1 MATRLDLLLDDSG
14 VVLRNGDWAFAVDRE
29 GIQQRISQVLKTI
42 AGEWF
47 LDLDYGL
54 PYFEQIL
61 VKNPNLPSVQD
72 IFRRALLSV
81 KGVSSVE
88 RLTLSLDT
96 PNRIL
101 RVDWVVST
109 DLGLLVG
116 AELITTAQVGA

>member
-1 MATRLDLLLDDSG
+1 MTEGATSTRESLLAAVYGARGESI
-14 VVLRNGDWAFAVDRE
+14 LR
-29 GIQQRISQVLKTI
+29 QL

-72 IFRRALLSV
+72 IFRRAILSV

-88 RLTLSLDT
+88 RITLSLDT
-96 PNRIL
+96 TQRTL
-101 RVDWVVST
+101 SVSWVVLT

-116 AELITTAQVGA
+116 TDNITPAQAGA

>member
-14 VVLRNGDWAFAVDRE
+14 VVLRGGDWAFAVDRE

-61 VKNPNLPSVQD
+61 IKNPNLPSLTD
-72 IFRRALLSV
+72 LFRRALLSV

-88 RLTLSLDT
+88 RLNLSLDT
-96 PNRIL
+96 TSRTL
-101 RVDWVVST
+101 TVSWVVLT

-116 AELITTAQVGA
+116 TDNITPAQVGA

>member
-1 MATRLDLLLDDSG
+1 MATRLDLLLDDNG
-14 VVLRNGDWAFAVDRE
+14 VVLRGGDWAFATDRE

-61 VKNPNLPSVQD
+61 IKNPNLPAVQD
-72 IFRRALLSV
+72 TFRRALLSV

-96 PNRIL
+96 TSRTLTVN
-101 RVDWVVST
+101 WVVLT

-116 AELITTAQVGA
+116 TDNITPAQAGA

>member
-14 VVLRNGDWAFAVDRE
+14 VVLRGGDWAFAVDRE
-29 GIQQRISQVLKTI
+29 GIQQRIGQTLRTI

-61 VKNPNLPSVQD
+61 IKNPNLPSLTD
-72 IFRRALLSV
+72 LFRRALLSV

-88 RLTLSLDT
+88 RLNLSLDT
-96 PNRIL
+96 TSRTL
-101 RVDWVVST
+101 TVSWVVLT

-116 AELITTAQVGA
+116 TDNITPAQVGA

>member
-1 MATRLDLLLDDSG
+1 MATRLDLLLDDNG
-14 VVLRNGDWAFAVDRE
+14 VVLRNGDWAFAIDRE

-47 LDLDYGL
+47 LDLDYGV

-61 VKNPNLPSVQD
+61 IKNPNLPAVQD

-88 RLTLSLDT
+88 RLNLSLDT
-96 PNRIL
+96 TSRTL
-101 RVDWVVST
+101 TVSWVVLT

-116 AELITTAQVGA
+116 TDNITPAQAGA

>member
-14 VVLRNGDWAFAVDRE
+14 VVLRGGDWAFAEDRT

-88 RLTLSLDT
+88 RLNLSLDT
-96 PNRIL
+96 TSRTL
-101 RVDWVVST
+101 TVSWVVLT

>member
-1 MATRLDLLLDDSG
+1 MATRIDLLLDDNG

>member
-116 AELITTAQVGA
+116 TDNITPAQAGA

>member
-14 VVLRNGDWAFAVDRE
+14 VVLRGGDWAFAEDRT

-88 RLTLSLDT
+88 RLNLSLDT
-96 PNRIL
+96 TSRTL
-101 RVDWVVST
+101 TVSWVVLT

-116 AELITTAQVGA
+116 TDNISPTVTGA

>member
-1 MATRLDLLLDDSG
+1 MATRLDLLLDDNG
-14 VVLRNGDWAFAVDRE
+14 VVLRGGDWAFAVDRE

-61 VKNPNLPSVQD
+61 IKNPNLPAVQD

-81 KGVSSVE
+81 RGVSSVD
-88 RLTLSLDT
+88 RINLTLDT
-96 PNRIL
+96 TSRIL

>member
-1 MATRLDLLLDDSG
+1 MATRLDLLLDDNG
-14 VVLRNGDWAFAVDRE
+14 VVLRGGDWAFAIDRE

-54 PYFEQIL
+54 PYFEQVL
-61 VKNPNLPSVQD
+61 VKNPNLPAVQD

-96 PNRIL
+96 TSRTL
-101 RVDWVVST
+101 TVSWVVLT

-116 AELITTAQVGA
+116 TDNISPTVTGA

>member
-14 VVLRNGDWAFAVDRE
+14 VVLRGGDWAFAVDRE

-61 VKNPNLPSVQD
+61 IKNPNLPSVQD
-72 IFRRALLSV
+72 LFRRALLSV

-96 PNRIL
+96 TSRTL
-101 RVDWVVST
+101 TVSWVVLT

-116 AELITTAQVGA
+116 TDNITPAQVGA

>member
-1 MATRLDLLLDDSG
+1 MATRLDLLLDDNG
-14 VVLRNGDWAFAVDRE
+14 VVLRNGDWAFAIDRE
-29 GIQQRISQVLKTI
+29 GIQQRIGQTLRTI

-54 PYFEQIL
+54 PYFEQVLI
-61 VKNPNLPSVQD
+61 KNPNLPAVQD
-72 IFRRALLSV
+72 TFRRALLSV

-96 PNRIL
+96 TSRTLTVN
-101 RVDWVVST
+101 WVVLT

-116 AELITTAQVGA
+116 TDNISPTVTGA

>member
-1 MATRLDLLLDDSG
+1 METRLDLLLDDNG
-14 VVLRNGDWAFAVDRE
+14 VVLRGGDWAFALDRE

-54 PYFEQIL
+54 PYFERVL
-61 VKNPNLPSVQD
+61 VKNPNLPAVQD

-88 RLTLSLDT
+88 RLSLSLDT
-96 PNRIL
+96 TSRTL
-101 RVDWVVST
+101 TVSWVVIT

-116 AELITTAQVGA
+116 TDNISPTVTGA

>member
-1 MATRLDLLLDDSG
+1 MATRLDLLLDDNG
-14 VVLRNGDWAFAVDRE
+14 VVLRGGDWAFAIDRE

-61 VKNPNLPSVQD
+61 IKNPNLPSVQD
-72 IFRRALLSV
+72 LFRRALLSV

-96 PNRIL
+96 TSRTL
-101 RVDWVVST
+101 TVSWVVLT

-116 AELITTAQVGA
+116 TDNITPAQAGA

>member
-1 MATRLDLLLDDSG
+1 MATRLDLLLDDNG

-29 GIQQRISQVLKTI
+29 GIQQRIGQTLRTI

-88 RLTLSLDT
+88 RLNLSLDT
-96 PNRIL
+96 TSRTL
-101 RVDWVVST
+101 TVSWVVLT
-109 DLGLLVG
+109 DLGLRVG
-116 AELITTAQVGA
+116 TDNITPAQAGA

>member
-1 MATRLDLLLDDSG
+1 MATRLDLLLDDNG
-14 VVLRNGDWAFAVDRE
+14 VVLRSGDWAFAIDRE

-54 PYFEQIL
+54 TYFEQIL

-72 IFRRALLSV
+72 LFRRALLSV

-96 PNRIL
+96 TSRTL
-101 RVDWVVST
+101 TVSWVVLT

-116 AELITTAQVGA
+116 TDNITPAQAGA

>member
-1 MATRLDLLLDDSG
+1 MAVLDSW
-14 VVLRNGDWAFAVDRE
+14 VVPSPMSWAFALDRE

-47 LDLDYGL
+47 LDLDFGL
-54 PYFEQIL
+54 PYFEQVL

-72 IFRRALLSV
+72 LFRRALLSV

-96 PNRIL
+96 TQRTL
-101 RVDWVVST
+101 TVSWVVLT

-116 AELITTAQVGA
+116 TDNITPAQAGA

>member
-47 LDLDYGL
+47 LDYGL

-61 VKNPNLPSVQD
+61 IKNPNLPSLTD
-72 IFRRALLSV
+72 LFRRALLSV

-88 RLTLSLDT
+88 RLNLSLDT
-96 PNRIL
+96 TSRTL
-101 RVDWVVST
+101 TVSWVVLT

-116 AELITTAQVGA
+116 TDNITPAQVGA

>member
-1 MATRLDLLLDDSG
+1 MATRLDLLLDDNG
-14 VVLRNGDWAFAVDRE
+14 VVLRNGDWAFAIDRE

-88 RLTLSLDT
+88 RLTLDLDT
-96 PNRIL
+96 TSRTL

>member
-1 MATRLDLLLDDSG
+1 MATRLDLLLDDNG

-61 VKNPNLPSVQD
+61 IKNPNLPSVQD
-72 IFRRALLSV
+72 LFRRALLSV

-96 PNRIL
+96 TSRTL
-101 RVDWVVST
+101 TVSWVVLT

-116 AELITTAQVGA
+116 TDNITPAQAGA

>member
-1 MATRLDLLLDDSG
+1 MATRLDLLLDDNG
-14 VVLRNGDWAFAVDRE
+14 VVLRSGDWAFALDRE

-47 LDLDYGL
+47 LDLDFGL
-54 PYFEQIL
+54 PYFEQVL

-72 IFRRALLSV
+72 LFRRALLSV

-96 PNRIL
+96 TQRTL
-101 RVDWVVST
+101 TVSWVVLT

-116 AELITTAQVGA
+116 TDNITPAQAGA

>member
-1 MATRLDLLLDDSG
+1 METRLDLLLDDNG
-14 VVLRNGDWAFAVDRE
+14 VVLRGGDWAFAIDRE
-29 GIQQRISQVLKTI
+29 GIQQRIGQTLRTI

-54 PYFEQIL
+54 PYFEQVL
-61 VKNPNLPSVQD
+61 VKNPNLPAVQD

-88 RLTLSLDT
+88 RLTLSLDAPSRT
-96 PNRIL
+96 L
-101 RVDWVVST
+101 TVSWVVLT

-116 AELITTAQVGA
+116 TDNITPAQAGA

>member
-1 MATRLDLLLDDSG
+1 MATRLDLLLGPSG
-14 VVLRNGDWAFAVDRE
+14 VVIRNGDWAFAEDRT

-42 AGEWF
+42 AGDWF
-47 LDLDYGL
+47 LDLDYGI

-72 IFRRALLSV
+72 LFRRALLSV

-88 RLTLSLDT
+88 RLTLDLNTTSRTLT
-96 PNRIL
+96 VN
-101 RVDWVVST
+101 WVVLT

-116 AELITTAQVGA
+116 TDQISPTGVGA

>member
-61 VKNPNLPSVQD
+61 IKNPNLPSVQD
-72 IFRRALLSV
+72 LFRRALLSV

>member
-61 VKNPNLPSVQD
+61 IKNPNLPAVQD

>member
-1 MATRLDLLLDDSG
+1 MATRLDLLLDDNG
-14 VVLRNGDWAFAVDRE
+14 VVLRGGDWAFAIDRE

-72 IFRRALLSV
+72 IFRRAILSV

-96 PNRIL
+96 TSRTL
-101 RVDWVVST
+101 TVSWVVLT

-116 AELITTAQVGA
+116 TDNITPAQAGA

>member
-1 MATRLDLLLDDSG
+1 MATRLDLLLDDNG
-14 VVLRNGDWAFAVDRE
+14 VVLRNGDWAFAIDRE

-61 VKNPNLPSVQD
+61 IKNPNLPSVQD
-72 IFRRALLSV
+72 TFRRALLSV

-88 RLTLSLDT
+88 RLTLDLNTTSRTLT
-96 PNRIL
+96 
-101 RVDWVVST
+101 VSWVVLT

-116 AELITTAQVGA
+116 TDNISPTVTGA

>member
-1 MATRLDLLLDDSG
+1 MATRLDLLLDDNG
-14 VVLRNGDWAFAVDRE
+14 VVLRGGDWAFAIDRE
-29 GIQQRISQVLKTI
+29 GIQQRIGQTLRTI

-54 PYFEQIL
+54 PYFEQVLI
-61 VKNPNLPSVQD
+61 KNPNLPAVQD
-72 IFRRALLSV
+72 TFRRALLSV

-96 PNRIL
+96 TSRTL
-101 RVDWVVST
+101 TVSWVVLT

-116 AELITTAQVGA
+116 TDNISPTVTGA

>member
-1 MATRLDLLLDDSG
+1 MATRLDLLLDDNG
-14 VVLRNGDWAFAVDRE
+14 VVLRGGDWAFAIDRE

-61 VKNPNLPSVQD
+61 IKNPNLPAVQD
-72 IFRRALLSV
+72 LFRRALLSV

-96 PNRIL
+96 TSRTL
-101 RVDWVVST
+101 AVSWVVLT

-116 AELITTAQVGA
+116 TDNISPTVTGA

>member
-1 MATRLDLLLDDSG
+1 MATRLDLLLDDNG
-14 VVLRNGDWAFAVDRE
+14 VVLRNGDWAFAIDRE
-29 GIQQRISQVLKTI
+29 GIQQRIGQTLRTI

>member
-1 MATRLDLLLDDSG
+1 METRLDLLLDDNG
-14 VVLRNGDWAFAVDRE
+14 VVLRGGDWAFAIDRE
-29 GIQQRISQVLKTI
+29 GIQQRIGQTLRTI

-54 PYFEQIL
+54 PYFEQVL

-101 RVDWVVST
+101 RVDWVVLT

-116 AELITTAQVGA
+116 TDNITPAQAGA

>member
-1 MATRLDLLLDDSG
+1 MATRLDLLLDDNG
-14 VVLRNGDWAFAVDRE
+14 VVLRGGDWAFAIDRE

-54 PYFEQIL
+54 PYFEQVL

-72 IFRRALLSV
+72 IFRRAILSV

-88 RLTLSLDT
+88 RLNLSLDT
-96 PNRIL
+96 TSRTL
-101 RVDWVVST
+101 TVSWVVLT

-116 AELITTAQVGA
+116 TDNITPAQVGA

>member
-1 MATRLDLLLDDSG
+1 MATRLDLLLDDNG
-14 VVLRNGDWAFAVDRE
+14 VVLRNGDWAFAIDRE

-47 LDLDYGL
+47 LDLDYGV

-61 VKNPNLPSVQD
+61 IKNPNLPAVQD
-72 IFRRALLSV
+72 LFRRALLSV

-88 RLTLSLDT
+88 RLNLSLDT
-96 PNRIL
+96 TSRTL
-101 RVDWVVST
+101 TVSWVVLT

-116 AELITTAQVGA
+116 TDNISPTVTGA